1 MDILTGIIFA
11 VVAAAIAGVI
21 CLALVN
27 KQFPEYSKREKS
39 RQAAAKARESQGQ
52 GLKETIAAAGNRLS
66 KILPAKAEDEA
77 EYRDK
82 LAMAG
87 LAMQPETWNG
97 VRMLSVI
104 VFGGGALVLVI
115 FSAETSIPLKIVA
128 GLAGAVGGW
137 FVPQLF
143 LWAIANGRR
152 EELEKEL
159 PSMLELL
166 ALSVKAGYPLSHGIK
181 LVGKVGKGEL
191 AKEFRTVDADI
202 NLLGMDVSRALERMN
217 ARCGSETVA
226 AFCSAVVQAQRQG
239 TSVTR
244 ILASQAKLARNEQY
258 ARTMQKI
265 NALANKMTPIVILVF
280 IPLIVAIVLVP
291 SFVNIIGQLGSW

>member
-1 MDILTGIIFA
+1 MDMITGIVIA

-21 CLALVN
+21 CLALIG
-27 KQFPEYSKREKS
+27 KQFPEISRREKS
-39 RQAAAKARESQGQ
+39 REAAAKQRDGQ
-52 GLKETIAAAGNRLS
+52 GLKETIQSAGNRLS

-82 LAMAG
+82 LATAG

-97 VRMLSVI
+97 IRILSAIVVGAIFTVVVI
-104 VFGGGALVLVI
+104 V
-115 FSAETSIPLKIVA
+115 STETAIPLKVLGVLAAIVA
-128 GLAGAVGGW
+128 GW
-137 FVPQLF
+137 FVPQVF

-202 NLLGMDVSRALERMN
+202 NLLGMDTARALERMN

-226 AFCSAVVQAQRQG
+226 AFCSAVVQAQKQG

-244 ILASQAKLARNEQY
+244 ILGSQAKLARNEQY

-280 IPLIVAIVLVP
+280 IPLIVLIVLVP